1 MATGLLTKGAK
12 LMYKKETQ
20 YVEITDLQ
28 SFPSLGG
35 QADKQEVTTLADAA
49 HRYIKGLIEYGELQF
64 KFLYDNASET
74 SNYRVCKG
82 LDAAGTTEWTVELP
96 DKTTFEFSGESSTA
110 IDEGAVNAP
119 LTFTMTIALNSD
131 IKVTNPA

>member
-1 MATGLLTKGAK
+1 M
-12 LMYKKETQ
+12 
-20 YVEITDLQ
+20 
-28 SFPSLGG
+28 
-35 QADKQEVTTLADAA
+35 
-49 HRYIKGLIEYGELQF
+49 IEYGELQF
-64 KFLYDNASET
+64 KFLYDNASAT

-82 LDAAGTTEWTVELP
+82 LDAAGTTEWKVELP

-119 LTFTMTIALNSD
+119 LTFTLTIALNSD

>member
-12 LMYKKETQ
+12 LLYKKAEQ

-49 HRYIKGLIEYGELQF
+49 HRYIKGLIEYGEREF
-64 KFLYDNASET
+64 EVLYDNASET
-74 SNYRVCKG
+74 SNYRVCKC
-82 LDAAGTTEWTVELP
+82 LDAAGTTEWKVELP

>member
-12 LMYKKETQ
+12 LLYKKAEQ

-74 SNYRVCKG
+74 SNYRVCKS
-82 LDAAGTTEWTVELP
+82 LDAAGTTEWKVQLP
-96 DKTTFEFSGESSTA
+96 DNTTFEFTGESSTA

-131 IKVTNPA
+131 IKVTNPV